1 MTPTSLVADV
11 GGTNTRVALAQG
23 TKLRPDSIVKHRNC
37 DHSGLAELLGAYLDG
52 QGNPVC
58 DRAAVAIAGPVKD
71 GAGQLT
77 NLNWQLDKARLAR
90 VSGARR
96 SAILND
102 LQAQGHALGHI
113 DDRHLTTLKQGQ
125 DVNPNAAMLVIG
137 VGTGFNCAPV
147 FQTAKGR
154 FVPPSEAGHLTFPA
168 RGHDQWDLSQFLDA
182 QLGHVA
188 VEDVLSGRGLE
199 RCFAWASATMGQPR
213 TATTTDIFAAADAG
227 DPAAIK
233 AIGAFVTALGGVVG
247 DLALTLLPFGG
258 IYLVGGMARAIAPWL
273 DRCGFN
279 AALTDKGRFSGFLDG
294 FAIRLVEDDYA
305 ALSGCAHFLA
315 GSDNQS

>member
-1 MTPTSLVADV
+1 MTLYSLVADV

-23 TKLRPDSIVKHRNC
+23 TQLLGDTIVKHRNT
-37 DHSGLAELLGAYLDG
+37 DHSGLDSLLASYLKG
-52 QGNPVC
+52 QGQPNC

-77 NLNWQLDKARLAR
+77 NLNWSIDKDTLAA
-90 VSGARR
+90 VSGAER
-96 SAILND
+96 AAVLND

-113 DDRHLTTLKQGQ
+113 ADSDLTLIKPGQ
-125 DVNPNAAMLVIG
+125 DSNPNAAMLVVGI
-137 VGTGFNCAPV
+137 GTGFNCAPV

-168 RGHDQWDLSQFLDA
+168 RGDDLWDLSTYLDEK
-182 QLGHVA
+182 LGHVG

-199 RCFAWASATMGQPR
+199 RCYAWASARLGQNK
-213 TATTTDIFAAADAG
+213 TASTAEIFTLADAR
-227 DPAAIK
+227 DPVAIK
-233 AIGAFVTALGGVVG
+233 AITAFVQALGGVTS

-258 IYLVGGMARAIAPWL
+258 IYLVGGMARAVKPWF
-273 DRCGFN
+273 DTCGFHH
-279 AALTDKGRFSGFLDG
+279 AFTDKGRFSEFLDA
-294 FAIRLVEDDYA
+294 FAIHLVEDDYA

-315 GSDNQS
+315 SADDQ